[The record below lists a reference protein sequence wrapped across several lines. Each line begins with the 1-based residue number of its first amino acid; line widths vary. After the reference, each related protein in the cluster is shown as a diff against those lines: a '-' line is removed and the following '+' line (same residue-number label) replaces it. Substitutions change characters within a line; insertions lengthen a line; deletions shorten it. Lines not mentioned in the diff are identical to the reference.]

1 MSHGNWKLKQEQ
13 LKTLN
18 IRTIEEAFLVSGE
31 GKIYRSVINQ
41 TEKLLIEKVLQK
53 TAGNQILAA
62 QMLGLN
68 RNTLRS
74 KIRKLQIDPLMF
86 REYKEDY

>member
-1 MSHGNWKLKQEQ
+1 MN
-13 LKTLN
+13 
-18 IRTIEEAFLVSGE
+18 TIEEAMLISEE

-41 TEKLLIEKVLQK
+41 TEKLLIEKVLQQ
-53 TAGNQILAA
+53 TGGNQIVAA
-62 QMLGLN
+62 RRLGLN

-74 KIRKLQIDPLMF
+74 KIKKLQIDPLRF

>member
-1 MSHGNWKLKQEQ
+1 MEQ

>member
-1 MSHGNWKLKQEQ
+1 MEQ

-18 IRTIEEAFLVSGE
+18 VRIIEEAFLVSEE
-31 GKIYRSVINQ
+31 GKIYRSVIDQ
-41 TEKLLIEKVLQK
+41 TEKVLIEKVLQK
-53 TAGNQILAA
+53 TAGNQIVAA

>member
-1 MSHGNWKLKQEQ
+1 M
-13 LKTLN
+13 LN
-18 IRTIEEAFLVSGE
+18 MNTIEEAMLISEE

-41 TEKLLIEKVLQK
+41 TEKLLIEKVLQQ
-53 TAGNQILAA
+53 TGGNQIVAA
-62 QMLGLN
+62 RRLGLN

-74 KIRKLQIDPLMF
+74 KIKKLQIDPLKF

>member
-1 MSHGNWKLKQEQ
+1 M
-13 LKTLN
+13 LN
-18 IRTIEEAFLVSGE
+18 MNTIEEAMLISEE

-41 TEKLLIEKVLQK
+41 TEKLLIEKVLQQ
-53 TAGNQILAA
+53 TGGNQIVAA
-62 QMLGLN
+62 RRLGLN

-74 KIRKLQIDPLMF
+74 KIKKLQIDPLRF

>member
-1 MSHGNWKLKQEQ
+1 MEKLKILDHLEDV
-13 LKTLN
+13 
-18 IRTIEEAFLVSGE
+18 FLVSEKGT
-31 GKIYRSVINQ
+31 IYRSVIDH
-41 TEKLLIEKVLQK
+41 TEKFLIEKALRK
-53 TAGNQILAA
+53 TSGNQILAA
-62 QMLGLN
+62 QILGLN